1 MMMSLQVLG
10 KFLGYLDFLAYQ
22 TSEPAISAVSQLA
35 VSTRQQVRTVSLLLA
50 ATNNSNNNIMQ
61 ILRKFL

>member
-50 ATNNSNNNIMQ
+50 ATNNSNIMQ